1 MVGGGA
7 AAAAAAAAITTAI
20 SEHLSRKDSCDSMQL
35 HQETTLA
42 WQLQNNA
49 RLVGSPLLSIVACSA
64 TICLPMFG
72 ACFFDS

>member
-7 AAAAAAAAITTAI
+7 AAAAAAAAITTVI

-42 WQLQNNA
+42 
-49 RLVGSPLLSIVACSA
+49 
-64 TICLPMFG
+64 
-72 ACFFDS
+72 